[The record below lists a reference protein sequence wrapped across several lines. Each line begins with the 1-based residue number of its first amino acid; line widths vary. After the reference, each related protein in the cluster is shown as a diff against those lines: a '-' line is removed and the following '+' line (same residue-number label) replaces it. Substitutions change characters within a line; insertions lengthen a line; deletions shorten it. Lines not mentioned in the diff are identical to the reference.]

1 MSWNFIFGAC
11 KVEKME
17 IRPVVVVVVVDL
29 MVLGPGLCLGVESL
43 GLSPGGDY
51 DGMLNSKSRHN

>member
-1 MSWNFIFGAC
+1 MSWNFILETC

-17 IRPVVVVVVVDL
+17 IRPVVVVVDL
-29 MVLGPGLCLGVESL
+29 VVLGSGLCLGVESL

-51 DGMLNSKSRHN
+51 DVK